1 MPRVQELLKSKG
13 AALITVSPDDDVAAA
28 VRLLQRNEIGG
39 LPVVD
44 GSGSLV
50 GFLGE
55 RDVIRAV
62 DRNAGA
68 VRDLQ
73 VSRFMQPAPTCSS
86 TDAIQDIMRRM
97 TRERTRHLVV
107 LEGGRIAG
115 IVSVGDIV
123 KHRLDQLE
131 LEAGVLRDYVV
142 AQRAA
147 D

>member
-1 MPRVQELLKSKG
+1 MPRIQELLKAKSG
-13 AALITVSPDDDVAAA
+13 EVTTIDPDADLATA

-44 GSGSLV
+44 RTGRLV

-62 DRNAGA
+62 DRNHGT
-68 VRDLQ
+68 VRDLS
-73 VSRFMQPAPTCSS
+73 VSRFMQPPATCAPE
-86 TDAIQDIMRRM
+86 DALHDVMARM
-97 TRERTRHLVV
+97 TRERERHIVV
-107 LEGGRIAG
+107 VDGGRIAG
-115 IVSVGDIV
+115 IVSVGDVV

-131 LEAGVLRDYVV
+131 TETGVLRDYVV

-147 D
+147 G

>member
-1 MPRVQELLKSKG
+1 MPRVQELLKSKS
-13 AALITVSPDDDVAAA
+13 AELTTVSPDEEIAAA
-28 VRLLQRNEIGG
+28 VRLLQRHEIGG

-44 GSGSLV
+44 ATGSLV

-55 RDVIRAV
+55 RDVIRAL
-62 DRNAGA
+62 DRNGGA
-68 VRDLQ
+68 VRDLT
-73 VSRFMQPAPTCSS
+73 VSRFMQPPPTCSS

-97 TRERTRHLVV
+97 TRERARHLVV
-107 LEGGRIAG
+107 MEGGRIAG

-147 D
+147 G